1 MSCSKENPRKD
12 YLLGPV
18 DGLLGDPL
26 WPTYR
31 LWTTFEN
38 HWGQAQLLK
47 DTGHEAGVLSEA
59 EGPGTS
65 TMAILV

>member
-1 MSCSKENPRKD
+1 MSCSKEIPRKD

-26 WPTYR
+26 WPTCR

-38 HWGQAQLLK
+38 HCGQAQLLK
-47 DTGHEAGVLSEA
+47 ATGHEAGVLSEV
-59 EGPGTS
+59 EGPSTS
-65 TMAILV
+65 MVALLR